1 MQPSM
6 RGFVLRG
13 LGGCCRVTRVT
24 LGAALLALWVPA
36 AAPAQVVQ
44 YYHLDA
50 VALRHASADRLRATL
65 SERADGRVERVGSV
79 RALTDQTGA
88 VVARYDYEPF
98 GEPPSLEP
106 SGDDYSARAT
116 ASQGVGPPAVPHERR
131 EFTGQVRDAETGLD
145 YFGARYYRA
154 DLGRFL
160 TVDPGQASATLPDPQ
175 GWNAY
180 GYARNNPLRY
190 VDPDGRRWFAK
201 DGNAVWVDP
210 NKDGS
215 YTSPGEG
222 WVELDPKNY
231 NYGMNVAFVNGQ
243 LSRIGEDAAG
253 GKMLAPWMPPEQGL
267 EDTTFSLLST
277 LWVAG
282 SAMRAAAGAL
292 MGSRTAT
299 EVAFDITRNGAQVPN
314 IGARLTASEFQANL
328 ISSGF
333 TVVRQTVGPNGPV
346 TMLSD
351 GQKLYTIYTAT
362 STGGAS
368 AEVRIAGRLVSKIRL
383 SGF

>member
-1 MQPSM
+1 MAAWLP
-6 RGFVLRG
+6 RLFVALG
-13 LGGCCRVTRVT
+13 LL
-24 LGAALLALWVPA
+24 LGAALPSAAAAVVRPPTSQEIAASPVPA
-36 AAPAQVVQ
+36 RRVDPAN
-44 YYHLDA
+44 
-50 VALRHASADRLRATL
+50 
-65 SERADGRVERVGSV
+65 
-79 RALTDQTGA
+79 
-88 VVARYDYEPF
+88 AR
-98 GEPPSLEP
+98 S
-106 SGDDYSARAT
+106 
-116 ASQGVGPPAVPHERR
+116 
-131 EFTGQVRDAETGLD
+131 

-154 DLGRFL
+154 DIGRF
-160 TVDPGQASATLPDPQ
+160 TTPDPGHVGGDVANPQ
-175 GWNAY
+175 TWNAY
-180 GYARNNPLRY
+180 GYAGNNPLRNI
-190 VDPDGRRWFAK
+190 DPDGRRWFAK

-222 WVELDPKNY
+222 WAELDPKNY

-282 SAMRAAAGAL
+282 SAVRAAAGAV
-292 MGSRTAT
+292 MGSRGVT
-299 EVAFDITRNGAQVPN
+299 EVAFDITRKGAQVPN

-333 TVVRQTVGPNGPV
+333 KVVRQTVGPNGPV

>member
-131 EFTGQVRDAETGLD
+131 QFTGQVRDAETGLD

-160 TVDPGQASATLPDPQ
+160 TVDPGNASATLPDPQ

-180 GYARNNPLRY
+180 AYARNNPLRY
-190 VDPDGRRWFAK
+190 VDPDGLAWRVDIDGYSPVWFQNDRDFELMLACPELNPGITFEGGVVYAGGRRVGTYRHFSDFDAVVGMAGDLGAYGLRREGMEMARWAAS
-201 DGNAVWVDP
+201 GALSPINAVP
-210 NKDGS
+210 FIAKIE
-215 YTSPGEG
+215 TP
-222 WVELDPKNY
+222 
-231 NYGMNVAFVNGQ
+231 
-243 LSRIGEDAAG
+243 
-253 GKMLAPWMPPEQGL
+253 
-267 EDTTFSLLST
+267 
-277 LWVAG
+277 LWVRLPLPLKSFSQKIIRGMKKRGWTEQEVYEAI
-282 SAMRAAAGAL
+282 ATNRAFTGVNN
-292 MGSRTAT
+292 AT
-299 EVAFDITRNGAQVPN
+299 
-314 IGARLTASEFQANL
+314 GARTLRFVHPRTGKS
-328 ISSGF
+328 
-333 TVVRQTVGPNGPV
+333 VVV
-346 TMLSD
+346 D
-351 GQKLYTIYTAT
+351 A
-362 STGGAS
+362 STGNVIQVG
-368 AEVRIAGRLVSKIRL
+368 GP
-383 SGF
+383 GFRW